1 MPYICKITLR
11 IVKPIE
17 FLKSNT
23 FLIYYYQSN
32 YFMRMRHLLL
42 RWATCVTLLTC
53 LAFAARADADF
64 IYIFGNDGGPYYMP
78 CTDNAAYFEDYK
90 LYETSPGSKVYEGN
104 FYFHSNSYFH
114 FIYELPEAVN
124 VDDYSVYRQNLIQ
137 PAADGARLDRIGKT
151 GVYSSRD
158 VVVETMVR
166 NGEGPRNWVANE
178 NPANCRVVVD
188 LNVNKIFLIDDGMES
203 WLVVPE
209 GMPAPTLDNVTDY
222 KAAGGYKE
230 YIPAGRLAFS
240 YYSLSD
246 GKWRCNNT
254 TDELVNGVNYVY
266 LSEQPERGYDYVK
279 SDWKGGVVSMPP
291 SVSPVVLSEDSGE
304 AEAQDA
310 IYVHRSTDSFTPWA
324 GASSEVM
331 SSFDVLKP
339 DGEGNYTGLVTVA
352 SGEKFNFIS
361 ALAATQDANT
371 VICPP
376 ADRAIH
382 FNEFS
387 GQYHSSAVT
396 AAQSEGAYWVAPE
409 MSCSNQYTIT
419 VTPGEKPVVK
429 IEGEKS
435 ALEIYIIGIPQ
446 GWGVGDGSMPLKR
459 TVNGGYYGA
468 YDIKAGEAMF
478 RFYTSLGDWEVGSL
492 GSQYEDMPKEYG
504 TVEQEQVCSLVVDGK
519 GSFQFSDWPG
529 GMIYMYVEPS
539 ASRVTFSPSPIAA
552 AGEYL
557 DDAEIDP
564 KGLKSLYDEDGDEL
578 DGRDGV
584 YSMSLFVSGD
594 ETEVVKL
601 YTYNLPMSRDEA
613 EAEGSY
619 ALTLPDGFEWEFDE
633 MGVAEAT
640 YTVQEGV
647 TTAVP
652 NHITVTNSEGVASQ
666 QYNLCIDTNTHKIYL
681 ERIGTAWHLIGSST
695 GIKTPTYAD
704 RADFRESAFVKCGLI
719 MDVPAGKLDFVW
731 ANSIATAMAV
741 ADGSLSLD
749 YNTTEVNM
757 TEGVAISSMWNSSG
771 AYNVKVAEEWPGGR
785 LFVTP
790 DYIMDA
796 RDMSQ
801 IYGVMLGDADAY
813 IKTSVLTETAP
824 GSMIYEGEVAFEDA
838 TNPLLW
844 FTLDEF
850 RRVRITYVDSPEL
863 AAKNGVMS
871 SNLSYSTYNGHFEVH
886 GVKGNGSLKATV
898 DLNRMTMRA
907 EVAADN
913 MATVYEV
920 VSDNSSI
927 NHVFASESA
936 ELADALCLYVDMA
949 GTSAR
954 FNFASEGEIIVP
966 ASGSS
971 TAIQPGADGV
981 WEGGFVKVSVPE
993 HDMDAAR
1000 QDAASSAAKWS
1011 LSLPEGAE
1019 SSAVA
1024 MLINEATGKLKL
1036 FSSAHKTDG
1045 FFILTESPYF
1055 SGVWPT
1061 IENIDNLAKMVKVA
1075 DGRYEA
1081 EVTVPEAG
1089 IRNMLI
1095 IKSTAKKST
1104 MPLLGLA
1111 SDIGGGTSLFSL
1123 DEDGD
1128 EMSLPAWP
1136 SDQSYVTSWTVNA
1149 PAGKAIVTYDE
1160 KAHKLTVKSDA
1171 GLGVDDLTA
1180 DSGTSFR
1187 IEVGDGCVTVVS
1199 DGDMDLDFVNAT
1211 GAVAKSVSVAAGT
1224 TTVGLAPGF
1233 YIVAGQKIFV
1243 R

>member
-1 MPYICKITLR
+1 
-11 IVKPIE
+11 
-17 FLKSNT
+17 
-23 FLIYYYQSN
+23 
-32 YFMRMRHLLL
+32 MRNLLL

-246 GKWRCNNT
+246 GKWWCNNT

-266 LSEQPERGYDYVK
+266 LSEQSERGYDYVK
-279 SDWKGGVVSMPP
+279 SDWKGGVVTIPTNA
-291 SVSPVVLSEDSGE
+291 SPVVLSEDSGE

-376 ADRAIH
+376 ADRAVH
-382 FNEFS
+382 FNEYS

-396 AAQSEGAYWVAPE
+396 AAQSEGAYWVAPD
-409 MSCSNQYTIT
+409 MDRSNRYTIT

-429 IEGEKS
+429 IKSEKS
-435 ALEIYIIGIPQ
+435 ASEIYLIGSPQ
-446 GWGVGDGSMPLKR
+446 EWNVGDGSMVLKR

-468 YDIKAGEAMF
+468 YDIKVGEAMF

-492 GSQYEDMPKEYG
+492 GSQYEDMPKDYG
-504 TVEQEQVCSLVVDGK
+504 TVEQEQTYSLVDGGK

-529 GMIYMYVEPS
+529 GMMYMYVEPS

-652 NHITVTNSEGVASQ
+652 NHITVTNPEGVASQ
-666 QYNLCIDTNTHKIYL
+666 QYNLCIDTNTRKIYL
-681 ERIGTAWHLIGSST
+681 ERIGAAWHMIGSST

-704 RADFRESAFVKCGLI
+704 RADFRESAFVKSGLI

-741 ADGSLSLD
+741 ADGRLSLE

-757 TEGVAISSMWNSSG
+757 TEGVAVSSMWTSSG

-813 IKTSVLTETAP
+813 HKISVLTETAP

-850 RRVRITYVDSPEL
+850 RRVRITYADVPEL

-871 SNLSYSTYNGHFEVH
+871 SVLSCSSYNGYFEVH
-886 GVKGNGSLKATV
+886 GVKGSGSLKTTV
-898 DLNRMTMRA
+898 DLNRMTMTA

-913 MATVYEV
+913 RVEVYEA

-927 NHVFASESA
+927 NQVFASESA
-936 ELADALCLYVDMA
+936 ELADALSLYVDMT
-949 GTSAR
+949 GTVAE
-954 FNFASEGEIIVP
+954 FNFASDGEIIVP
-966 ASGSS
+966 ESGGS
-971 TAIQPGADGV
+971 TAIQPGADGL
-981 WEGGFVKVSVPE
+981 WEGDFVKVAVPE
-993 HDMDAAR
+993 RDKYKAR
-1000 QDAASSAAKWS
+1000 RNAVSSAAKWS
-1011 LSLPEGAE
+1011 ISLPEGAE

-1055 SGVWPT
+1055 SRVWPT

-1081 EVTVPEAG
+1081 EVTVPEEG

-1095 IKSTAKKST
+1095 IKSTAKKSHI
-1104 MPLLGLA
+1104 PSLGLA
-1111 SDIGGGTSLFSL
+1111 NDYGVGTSLFSL
-1123 DEDGD
+1123 DADGD
-1128 EMSLPAWP
+1128 EMSLPVWP
-1136 SDQSYVTSWTVNA
+1136 SDSYVSSWTVNA

-1180 DSGTSFR
+1180 DSGAYFR

-1199 DGDMDLDFVNAT
+1199 DGDMDLDFINAT
-1211 GAVAKSVSVAAGT
+1211 GAVAKRVSVAAGT